1 MARAVDPRQPGRGA
15 AGRLAALLTFLA
27 LVACGPVP
35 LAQAEAECLERA
47 RLAEAPRGTITF
59 GVSTEGPYAGA
70 EVSISSDYLQGKDPS
85 QVYDQCVWQRAGQLP
100 SRPYYSLPG

>member
-1 MARAVDPRQPGRGA
+1 MARVVDPCQPGRGA
-15 AGRLAALLTFLA
+15 AGRLTALMTLLA

-47 RLAEAPRGTITF
+47 RLAEAPRGMITF
-59 GVSTEGPYAGA
+59 GLSTEGPYAGA
-70 EVSISSDYLQGKDPS
+70 QVAISSDYLQGKDPS
-85 QVYDQCVWQRAGQLP
+85 QVYDQCVWQRAGQMP

>member
-1 MARAVDPRQPGRGA
+1 MGRAANPSRPGRGA
-15 AGRLAALLTFLA
+15 AVRLTALMTLLA

-47 RLAEAPRGTITF
+47 RLAEAPRGKITF
-59 GVSTEGPYAGA
+59 GLSTEGPYAGA
-70 EVSISSDYLQGKDPS
+70 EIAISSDTLQGKDPS